1 MVILMVTYLL
11 MTAEEIDTLIDYL
24 IKYRSNFS
32 YPFLTAVID
41 KEDNMRIRLNDSNDL
56 HKYAPQLNLVLNE
69 YAVRK
74 ETEDV
79 FEENG

>member
-24 IKYRSNFS
+24 IKYQGNFS
-32 YPFLTAVID
+32 DPFLTAVID

>member
-1 MVILMVTYLL
+1 MVTYLM

-32 YPFLTAVID
+32 DPFLTAVID